1 MNLNALEDG
10 YLLRV
15 DLDQAR
21 VCLELRVLT
30 ESGSELKVV
39 AFNRQGLPVSV
50 AFGAMSLGA
59 THSTSTGIPCLG
71 AIDSA
76 AETAAGVCIEG
87 DFGDITFSAATV
99 EVHQSSSGLEP

>member
-15 DLDQAR
+15 DVDQAR
-21 VCLELRVLT
+21 VCLELRVLR
-30 ESGSELKVV
+30 ESGVELKIL

-76 AETAAGVCIEG
+76 AETATGVVIEG
-87 DFGDITFSAATV
+87 DFGEITFSAATV
-99 EVHQSSSGLEP
+99 EVHQLSRDIEP